1 MKAQK
6 IIIIYSFFIL
16 LVTFIFMLPFNQK
29 LLNIL
34 ILLILFAVSGIIM
47 YIYLDKHIKKN
58 SQERNEL
65 KTKLSKIGYEIQA
78 CSSQL
83 GAVAEELNLNLEE
96 NTEIAKNAFD
106 ETTEMTEINN
116 LVNTNIQHTMT
127 EIMDIVNLI
136 NNTNGISGELKNL
149 STESME
155 TVSNTLNEIL
165 HILDSITTI
174 KKYSH
179 KTKERITELA
189 EVSVQI
195 ISLLENVTNI
205 SKQTHMLALNASIES
220 ARAGEAG
227 KGFAVVAE
235 EIRKLAF
242 ESSEAAKGAGSL
254 IEKIQQQVSD
264 VNSAAEENIKV
275 VDNGVKSTAFIQ
287 EKLDVISK
295 VFENVNSMVLSLE
308 NYSKDEAEIT
318 NQVSESIKAVEMMI
332 KDSSNSVDD
341 VFNSV
346 KKQKLSME
354 NIASMG
360 TRLISASDNLANLVE
375 NAPIEGI
382 KFSDTNYL
390 AYRNL
395 IAMIRDKL
403 SKDTG
408 FIALVKETHGALL
421 KKVLEENDFIEAIWT
436 NDLKGRFICSIPEA
450 GIANGAV
457 REWFKKAVKGEE
469 YISEPY
475 ISAITKNPCIT
486 VSLPILNTA
495 GNIIGVIGIDIKL
508 GL

>member
-1 MKAQK
+1 
-6 IIIIYSFFIL
+6 
-16 LVTFIFMLPFNQK
+16 
-29 LLNIL
+29 
-34 ILLILFAVSGIIM
+34 
-47 YIYLDKHIKKN
+47 
-58 SQERNEL
+58 
-65 KTKLSKIGYEIQA
+65 
-78 CSSQL
+78 
-83 GAVAEELNLNLEE
+83 
-96 NTEIAKNAFD
+96 
-106 ETTEMTEINN
+106 
-116 LVNTNIQHTMT
+116 
-127 EIMDIVNLI
+127 MDIVNLI
-136 NNTNGISGELKNL
+136 NNTNGISSELKTL

-179 KTKERITELA
+179 RTKERINELSD
-189 EVSVQI
+189 VSVQI

-242 ESSEAAKGAGSL
+242 ESSQAAKGAGSL
-254 IEKIQQQVSD
+254 IEKIQQQVAD
-264 VNSAAEENIKV
+264 VNSAVEENIKV

-295 VFENVNSMVLSLE
+295 VFENVNTMVLSLE
-308 NYSKDEAEIT
+308 NYSRDEAEIT

-354 NIASMG
+354 NVASMG
-360 TRLISASDNLANLVE
+360 ARLNSASDNLANLVE

-382 KFSDTNYL
+382 KLGDTNYL

-408 FIALVKETHGALL
+408 FMALVKETHAALL
-421 KKVLEENDFIEAIWT
+421 KTVLEENDFIEAIWT

-469 YISEPY
+469 YISESY

-486 VSLPILNTA
+486 VSLPILNSA
-495 GNIIGVIGIDIKL
+495 GNIVGVIGIDIKL
-508 GL
+508 SM